1 MGIDMGVYHLVRVWQ
16 LKEGS
21 TVAELEELMASGYLE
36 MQRWIPGVKH
46 IVLVRVGGHGVGRYV
61 LTSTFAS
68 YEAYSHWRQ
77 VEEEAADY
85 WERYAAILMQ
95 WEQVCSLLEEYAGE
109 MVVDVDFGQDV
120 AS

>member
-1 MGIDMGVYHLVRVWQ
+1 M
-16 LKEGS
+16 
-21 TVAELEELMASGYLE
+21 
-36 MQRWIPGVKH
+36 
-46 IVLVRVGGHGVGRYV
+46 
-61 LTSTFAS
+61 LTTTFAS
-68 YEAYSHWRQ
+68 YEAYSYWRQ

-85 WERYAAILMQ
+85 WERYAAIIMQ